1 MEKEN
6 IIGCIL
12 CEETNTNVEFKVKS
26 ENKNGFIIAEGI
38 LQQGNELNRNR
49 RYYPTEELAKAVN
62 DPRQQEL
69 ISTGNFK
76 GEAGHPTDTSLGRQ
90 AKIDPTLEQVWY
102 TKLWMDGDFVMGQFR
117 GTNNALGRSFND
129 DLKDGQ
135 RPSFSLRA
143 VGAVTNENGKLTVK
157 NMQMITYDRVY
168 FPSHSKAYTT
178 KIITNESAI
187 GLTESIKK
195 YDIDKNNYFYIKS
208 SEINSLSE
216 SGNDISCQEEL
227 VIPLNKQQINSFLI
241 SESDN
246 LKSALN
252 TFDFLYESMNIST
265 NLNTVSM
272 KTNSG
277 DTISLDIETAIK
289 KEIINSIDSYY

>member
-49 RYYPTEELAKAVN
+49 RYYPTEELTKAVN